1 MNYLIAAGVL
11 LLLFFMK
18 LIYDHRIYEKY
29 LEKRRRASFG
39 NLECARSLTQEML
52 EEISLFSKRNGE
64 ALGQL
69 DDTTWNDLSM
79 DLIFQKLNQTASSV
93 GEEVLYDLLR
103 HPCLESEELLRREEI
118 ITYLQEHEAER
129 LKLQKIYEELGK
141 LPNSSFYGELLRMEN
156 FHFQSSK
163 KYLFFSFLFICA
175 FAFLWVGELWQVPIV
190 LRLVIFLGV
199 MAHNILQYY
208 KRKAQLEP
216 YYRVLNYSIRLLY
229 HSGRLEKAELPVLAQ
244 KQEQIRQLR
253 KEFVQFQ
260 KNSAIVTHRTE
271 GNPFEIILDYIRMV
285 LFPDVIRFNSMM
297 KQLIEHREA
306 MTELFLCVGYADSM
320 YAIASYRQAFKEA
333 ICQPE
338 FLPAQRK
345 CYQAKQL
352 YHPLIADPVRNDFST
367 KRSVLFTGANAS
379 GKSTFLKT
387 LGLNAILAQTIH
399 TVHAEEYRAPLYWI
413 FTSMA
418 LTDNLLNGE
427 SYYIVEIKMLKRL
440 LDHAEGEIPVLCF
453 IDEVLRGTN
462 TAERI
467 AASQQILASLAKK
480 NALCMAATHD
490 GELTMRLSSCYEN
503 YHFEET
509 VIPAEQAEDG
519 RMQVTFDYLCKPGPA
534 LTRNAILLLESFGY
548 PEELTK
554 KIRET
559 LRQAS
564 QTEKSEKFMEKIEK
578 M

>member
-18 LIYDHRIYEKY
+18 LVYDHRIYEKY

-39 NLECARSLTQEML
+39 DLECSRSLTKEML
-52 EEISLFSKRNGE
+52 EEISLFSRRNGE
-64 ALGQL
+64 VLGQI

-103 HPCLESEELLRREEI
+103 HPCLEPEELFRREET

-129 LKLQKIYEELGK
+129 LKLRKIYEEMGK

-156 FHFQSSK
+156 FQFQSAK
-163 KYLFFSFLFICA
+163 KYLVFSFLFLCSL
-175 FAFLWVGELWQVPIV
+175 AFLWVGELWQVPV
-190 LRLVIFLGV
+190 VFRLLIFSGV

-216 YYRVLNYSIRLLY
+216 YYRVLNYSLRLLY
-229 HSGRLEKAELPVLAQ
+229 HSGRLEKAELPGLEQ
-244 KQEQIRQLR
+244 KQEQIRRLR

-260 KNSAIVTHRTE
+260 KNSVIVTHRAE
-271 GNPFEIILDYIRMV
+271 GNLFEIILDYIRMV

-297 KQLIEHREA
+297 KQLFERKEA
-306 MTELFLCVGYADSM
+306 MTELFWCVGYADSM
-320 YAIASYRQAFKEA
+320 YAAASYRQAFGEA
-333 ICQPE
+333 FCRPV
-338 FLPAQRK
+338 FLPPQK
-345 CYQAKQL
+345 KLYSVKQI
-352 YHPLIADPVRNDFST
+352 YHPLIDAPVRNDFFT
-367 KRSVLFTGANAS
+367 ERSVLFTGSNAS

-399 TVHAEEYRAPLYWI
+399 TVHAQEYRAPMYWV

-440 LDHAEGEIPVLCF
+440 LDHAEGEVPVLCF

-490 GELTMRLSSCYEN
+490 GELTTRLASCYEN

-509 VIPAEQAEDG
+509 VIPAEQAKDG
-519 RMQVTFDYLCKPGPA
+519 RMCVTFDYLCKPGPA

-559 LRQAS
+559 LRQDS
-564 QTEKSEKFMEKIEK
+564 RTEKSENFLEKIEK